1 MANNRF
7 VILDTHL
14 TQELIDE
21 GYVREF
27 ISKIQQIRKASN
39 FEVLDHIEI
48 EFNSDD
54 EISKAVESF
63 KDYIKTETLA
73 VEIKSVDNASFE
85 KYDLNGHETGINITK
100 K

>member
-1 MANNRF
+1 
-7 VILDTHL
+7 
-14 TQELIDE
+14 
-21 GYVREF
+21 
-27 ISKIQQIRKASN
+27 
-39 FEVLDHIEI
+39 
-48 EFNSDD
+48 
-54 EISKAVESF
+54 ESF

>member
-1 MANNRF
+1 MANNIF

-63 KDYIKTETLA
+63 KDFISTA
-73 VEIKSVDNASFE
+73 NVSVF
-85 KYDLNGHETGINITK
+85 I
-100 K
+100 

>member
-1 MANNRF
+1 MANNIF

-73 VEIKSVDNASFE
+73 VEIKSVDNANFE

>member
-1 MANNRF
+1 MANNIF

-39 FEVLDHIEI
+39 FEVLDNIEI

-73 VEIKSVDNASFE
+73 VEIKSVDNANFE